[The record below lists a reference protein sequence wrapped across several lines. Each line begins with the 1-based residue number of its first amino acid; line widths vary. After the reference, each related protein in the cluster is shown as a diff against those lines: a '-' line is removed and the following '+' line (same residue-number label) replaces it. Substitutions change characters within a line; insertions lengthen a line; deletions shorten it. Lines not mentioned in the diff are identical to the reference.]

1 MSVNDTRT
9 NALEIDIYA
18 DVVCP
23 WCYVGE
29 AHLERALAMRPD
41 LNVTL
46 RWRPFQLR
54 PEMPAGGEPWRAF
67 AEEKFGGWAR
77 AQGAFAHVAE
87 VGARTG
93 LDFNFDKVA
102 SAPNTVDAHRLI
114 LLAAEFDKEMETAKA
129 LFKAYFSEGRD
140 LNSPEDLVAVATRVG
155 LKEDAVRAF
164 LGSDALSAEVW
175 ASQERAQR
183 LGISSV
189 PFYVLNNQY
198 GVSGAQPPELFL
210 QAFDTIKTDSR
221 NAAQHEDERESEK
234 VGL

>member
-1 MSVNDTRT
+1 MMSMNTKTDVI
-9 NALEIDIYA
+9 EIDVYA

-29 AHLERALAMRPD
+29 AHLEAALAARPD
-41 LNVTL
+41 LGMTL

-77 AQGAFAHVAE
+77 AQSAFAHVAE
-87 VGARTG
+87 VGERAG
-93 LDFNFDKVA
+93 LEFNFEEVA

-114 LLAAEFDKEMETAKA
+114 LLAAEFGKEMETAKA
-129 LFKAYFSEGRD
+129 LFKAYFGEGRD
-140 LNSPEDLVAVATRVG
+140 LNSLDDLVEVATRVG
-155 LKEDAVRAF
+155 LEEDAVRAL
-164 LGSDALSAEVW
+164 LGTDALSAEVW

-183 LGISSV
+183 LGVSSV

-210 QAFDTIKTDSR
+210 QAFDTIQADLQ
-221 NAAQHEDERESEK
+221 NAAQDEK
-234 VGL
+234 VSL

>member
-1 MSVNDTRT
+1 MSVNPKPNT
-9 NALEIDIYA
+9 LEIDVYA

-29 AHLERALAMRPD
+29 AHLERALAERPELD
-41 LNVTL
+41 VTL
-46 RWRPFQLR
+46 RWHPFQLR

-77 AQGAFAHVAE
+77 ARSAFAHVAE
-87 VGARTG
+87 VGARSG
-93 LDFNFDKVA
+93 LSFDFDKVA

-114 LLAAEFDKEMETAKA
+114 LMAAEHDKEMETAKA
-129 LFKAYFSEGRD
+129 LFRAYFSEGRD
-140 LNSPEDLVAVATRVG
+140 LNNVNDLVAVATGVG
-155 LKEDAVRAF
+155 LEGDAVRAF
-164 LGSDALSAEVW
+164 LRSDAGETEVW
-175 ASQERAQR
+175 ASQERAQG
-183 LGISSV
+183 LGVSSV

-221 NAAQHEDERESEK
+221 NAAQHEDEREK